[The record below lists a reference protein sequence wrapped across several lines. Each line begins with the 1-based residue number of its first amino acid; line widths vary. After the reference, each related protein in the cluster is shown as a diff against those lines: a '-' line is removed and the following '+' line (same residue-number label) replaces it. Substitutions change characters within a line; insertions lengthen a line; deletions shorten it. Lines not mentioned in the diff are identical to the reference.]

1 MATAAPVSTVKGSG
15 MAETAGH
22 ALPSSVDW
30 AAIFA
35 GGLLAVAISFILL
48 TFGSA
53 IGLSL
58 TSPYGG
64 EGRSLTF
71 LAAASG
77 LWVIWVQISSF
88 MAGAYL
94 AGRLRRRLTDATEH
108 EVEVRDGSHGLLVWA
123 LGVLV
128 GAMVAASVASGV
140 ANTAASAVS
149 TAAQTVG
156 SGVMQLAGGANPM
169 GYSVDS
175 LFRSDNPQG
184 GESAADSEAQA
195 ARILATSAAQGSISA
210 DDKTYLAQLITR
222 RTGLPQ
228 PEAEQRIDRVMA
240 GIQSAADQAKAAA
253 DKARRA
259 AVLVAF
265 VTAAS
270 LVIGAAAAWWAAGMG
285 GRHRD
290 EGTDFSHVVR
300 WR

>member
-1 MATAAPVSTVKGSG
+1 MATVAPVSTVKGSG

-30 AAIFA
+30 AAILA

-58 TSPYGG
+58 TSPYG
-64 EGRSLTF
+64 EGHSLSF

-77 LWVIWVQISSF
+77 LWVIWVEVSSF

-94 AGRLRRRLTDATEH
+94 AGRLRRRMTDATAH

-149 TAAQTVG
+149 TAAQSVG
-156 SGVMQLAGGANPM
+156 SGAMQLAGGANSM

-175 LFRSDNPQG
+175 LFRTDNPQEG
-184 GESAADSEAQA
+184 QSAADSEAQA
-195 ARILATSAAQGSISA
+195 ARILATSAAQGSISG

-222 RTGLPQ
+222 RTGLSQ

-240 GIQSAADQAKAAA
+240 SIQNAADQAKAAA

-290 EGTDFSHVVR
+290 EGTDFSHLVS

>member
-1 MATAAPVSTVKGSG
+1 MATVAPVSAAKGSAT
-15 MAETAGH
+15 AETAGYP
-22 ALPSSVDW
+22 LQSPVDW

-64 EGRSLTF
+64 EGRSLGF

-77 LWVIWVQISSF
+77 LWVIWVQISAF

-94 AGRLRRRLTDATEH
+94 AGRLRRRLPDATEH
-108 EVEVRDGSHGLLVWA
+108 EVEVRDGSHGLLVWS

-140 ANTAASAVS
+140 ANTAVSVIS
-149 TAAQTVG
+149 TAAQSVG
-156 SGVMQLAGGANPM
+156 SGAMQMAGGANPM

-175 LFRSDNPQG
+175 LFRTDNPQG
-184 GESAADSEAQA
+184 GDNAADSGAEA
-195 ARILATSAAQGSISA
+195 ARILAASAANGSISA

-228 PEAEQRIDRVMA
+228 PEA
-240 GIQSAADQAKAAA
+240 
-253 DKARRA
+253 
-259 AVLVAF
+259 
-265 VTAAS
+265 
-270 LVIGAAAAWWAAGMG
+270 
-285 GRHRD
+285 
-290 EGTDFSHVVR
+290 
-300 WR
+300 